1 MTNVRA
7 TVAYTG
13 GGFHGFA
20 ANEGVRT
27 VAGDIEAALA
37 KIIGEHITITCAGR
51 TDKGVHGRGQVISF
65 EIPGS
70 GDGHDQINDLDRI
83 QHSLNRMCGP
93 TIAISDMQRV
103 PEAFNARFSATWRQY
118 RYHVWNSATP
128 DPFRVGN
135 SWHVQPPLDVARM
148 NTAAAQLVGTHDFS
162 SFCRRPTPA
171 EGEPEKSLVR
181 DVLSAEWFRGAGPEA
196 ELLTFWVRATS
207 FCHQMVRSFV
217 GTTVDVGLGR
227 IEPDAIPGILAA
239 QDRQA
244 AGRVAPPDG
253 LTLWEVGY

>member
-27 VAGDIEAALA
+27 VAGEIEAALA
-37 KIIGEHITITCAGR
+37 KVIGEHIPITCAGR

-103 PEAFNARFSATWRQY
+103 PESFNARFSATWRQY
-118 RYHVWNSATP
+118 RYHVWNGATP

-135 SWHVQPPLDVARM
+135 SWHVQQALDVERM
-148 NTAAAQLVGTHDFS
+148 NAAAAQLVGTHDFS

-196 ELLTFWVRATS
+196 DLLTFWVRATS

-227 IEPDAIPGILAA
+227 INPDDIPFIIAK